1 MYQVDDAIELL
12 DRGDLEHRLKL
23 LSASYKEEKGKAQD
37 LLGRMKHMHGELM
50 HMQELSRAHAALQ
63 EAHTA
68 QNHKLQVVLVSICM
82 STYLSVHVYVSVY
95 VYVYVICNM

>member
-1 MYQVDDAIELL
+1 MYMYMYQVDDAIELL

-50 HMQELSRAHAALQ
+50 HMQELSRAHTALQ

-68 QNHKLQVVLVSICM
+68 QNHKLQVVLVSIYM
-82 STYLSVHVYVSVY
+82 SIYKSIHLSLC
-95 VYVYVICNM
+95 I